1 MKRQIFAWAL
11 TLGAFG
17 ALQGSARGDPEVVIE
32 RATVPWSELE
42 RLLKS
47 EGVTRPEAQAPLPY
61 ALGHLEL
68 SGKVLRSRAQLGLV
82 VEVQLL
88 HRGWIEVPLLPEAA
102 VLSRIE
108 SSGLPAE
115 VMVWSRRSGQL
126 VLVAKGPGRVQVNL
140 QFELPLASGPSG
152 PQLHLELLGF
162 TTGRAR
168 LDVGD
173 LASSI
178 GGTTRWRSVGGGMVE
193 ATLGPRGVDLSLSGG
208 EASAPLAN
216 TLEALEAVT
225 HLTLA
230 GSGATRVRLRATPD
244 ERGVLSL
251 RLPVGATPW
260 RLWVGAK
267 PVPVASV
274 SDGPELLIPLP
285 GERTVELVYTFVGDG
300 LGIRGKVRLELP
312 KFRAPI
318 RGAGWDLWL
327 PDGLGYSGLQAAL
340 GPVSECHGFAGKLPI
355 EAQGSCRAF
364 ARPVLGLGAAY
375 VEFNYD
381 QLR

>member
-1 MKRQIFAWAL
+1 MRPGSFAWAL
-11 TLGAFG
+11 
-17 ALQGSARGDPEVVIE
+17 ALLIQGSLAQADPGVVIE

-42 RLLKS
+42 RLLKT
-47 EGVTRPEAQAPLPY
+47 EGVVRPEPEAPLPY
-61 ALGHLEL
+61 ALGPLLL
-68 SGKVLRSRAQLGLV
+68 SGKVSRTRAQLTLA

-88 HRGWIEVPLLPEAA
+88 HQGWIEVPLLPEAA

-108 SSGLPAE
+108 SSGLAADGTA
-115 VMVWSRRSGQL
+115 WSRRSGQL
-126 VLVAKGPGRVQVNL
+126 ILVARGPGRVQVNL
-140 QFELPLASGPSG
+140 QFELPLVLRPSG
-152 PQLHLELLGF
+152 PQLHLELLGL

-168 LDVGD
+168 LDLGD

-178 GGTTRWRSVGGGMVE
+178 GGTTRWRSVGGGVVE
-193 ATLGPRGVDLSLSGG
+193 ATLGARGLDLTLAGS
-208 EASAPLAN
+208 EAPAPLAN

-225 HLTLA
+225 HLTLG

-244 ERGVLSL
+244 ERGLLSL

-267 PVPVASV
+267 PVPVAAV

-312 KFRAPI
+312 KFRASI

-340 GPVSECHGFAGKLPI
+340 GPVADCHAFAGKVPI

-364 ARPVLGLGAAY
+364 ARPVLGLGVAY
-375 VEFNYD
+375 VEFSYD